1 MNKIDY
7 NMFFDNKLN
16 KEEFVIQ
23 LSLIAPKKNYDF
35 NQVCEGIDIKDTF
48 NIIVS
53 KFNNHISRS
62 KDRAEISDI
71 EIQNKYIF
79 FKISIEE
86 GKLKKM
92 RTLIGNTLSKW
103 LYNEQKWSLLVNDTA
118 NGNKLF
124 HLEYKVYK
132 S

>member
-1 MNKIDY
+1 
-7 NMFFDNKLN
+7 MFFDNKLN